1 MKSEGRFYLAAL
13 TRCPGFGSR
22 TLRKLLAFYQTA
34 RDIWESGPE
43 ELAVQGQLTPGAVQR
58 LMLFRREQ
66 EGLPEQLEASC
77 RRAGCKLCTIE
88 DDVYPVALKEIY
100 DPPVVLFYRGTIEPD
115 ARRIA
120 MVGSRRF
127 TPYGEGLALDFGQRL
142 AAAGLTVVSGAAR
155 GIDTASHRG
164 ARKAGRTVAV
174 LGCGVDVAY
183 PAENRRLLED
193 IAFSG
198 GAVISEYGP
207 GTRPLPAFFPARNR
221 IISGLSE
228 GTLVIEAARRSGSL
242 ITAEMALSEGRDV
255 FAIPG
260 SVYSDSSWGCN
271 HLIQQ
276 GARLVQS
283 PDDILETYGVSA
295 PPKRKSSHSFTAEE
309 RQVWQVLSFEH
320 SLTVDEIIQSM
331 PQGELPNLAFI
342 LLQMELKGLV
352 IENELHAY
360 RRAERE

>member
-1 MKSEGRFYLAAL
+1 MKSEDRFYLAAL
-13 TRCPGFGSR
+13 IRCPGFGSR
-22 TLRKLLAFYQTA
+22 TLRKLLTFYRTA
-34 RDIWESGPE
+34 RDIWEAGPE
-43 ELAVQGQLTPGAVQR
+43 DLAVQGRLAPGAVQR

-66 EGLPEQLEASC
+66 EGLPEQMEASC

-88 DDVYPVALKEIY
+88 DDVYPVVLREIY
-100 DPPVVLFYRGTIEPD
+100 DPPVVLFYRGNIEPD

-127 TPYGEGLALDFGQRL
+127 TSYGEGLALDFGQRL
-142 AAAGLTVVSGAAR
+142 ASAGLTVVSGAAR

-164 ARKAGRTVAV
+164 AQKAGRTVAV

-183 PAENRRLLED
+183 PAENRRLLEE
-193 IAFSG
+193 IASSS
-198 GAVISEYGP
+198 GAVISEYSP

-283 PDDILETYGVSA
+283 PEDILEAYGMSA
-295 PPKRKSSHSFTAEE
+295 PPKKKSSHPFTAEE

-320 SLTVDEIIQSM
+320 PLSVDEIIQSM